1 MGGLDELAS
10 VFLPALVFFV
20 VYRLVR
26 GRRETPEEEHQ
37 PTPDSGPAKR
47 AGPG

>member
-1 MGGLDELAS
+1 MGGVDEMAYVL
-10 VFLPALVFFV
+10 LPALVFFV

-26 GRRETPEEEHQ
+26 GRREPPEEEH
-37 PTPDSGPAKR
+37 PRAPAGRPAKR